1 MPAIVA
7 TFVPVVIAL
16 LLWLL
21 GQGSRA
27 VARGGLFALIV
38 TSVMALPPL
47 ALCISVGFTSLGM
60 MFIIIWLFAVA
71 SAGAGLIAFVV
82 GFVAARRS
90 EEGMSG
96 GTQG

>member
-1 MPAIVA
+1 MAYIAP
-7 TFVPVVIAL
+7 FVPAVIAL
-16 LLWLL
+16 LLCLL

-47 ALCISVGFTSLGM
+47 ALFIHAGFKSLGM
-60 MFIIIWLFAVA
+60 TFIITWLFAVA

-82 GFVAARRS
+82 GFVAVRNSTKKA
-90 EEGMSG
+90 
-96 GTQG
+96 